1 MLYGS
6 FKKWFR
12 SPVLALTVIPCLL
25 LLLILVC
32 NFRSNCPYSV
42 QSNSIRF
49 ASQVVKLSQF
59 LLPKCSGRTHLL
71 SSPVADVL
79 LKADEEEAEV
89 FIWHKPGLTKAAWG
103 QAALSPL
110 CWDPSHVSSHGWRA
124 NSHSRDDEQGDGL
137 WSGKSY
143 QSPVSTQ
150 FGSRVLIVGSL
161 EHLVAHHC
169 VSAAFSV
176 CC

>member
-32 NFRSNCPYSV
+32 NFYSNCPYSV
-42 QSNSIRF
+42 QSNSIRS

-59 LLPKCSGRTHLL
+59 LLSKCNGRTHLL

-103 QAALSPL
+103 QLSHPCAGTL
-110 CWDPSHVSSHGWRA
+110 HTWAVMVEELIVILGMMSREMVCDLGRATSPQCLLSLVAGCWQWDP
-124 NSHSRDDEQGDGL
+124 
-137 WSGKSY
+137 
-143 QSPVSTQ
+143 
-150 FGSRVLIVGSL
+150 
-161 EHLVAHHC
+161 
-169 VSAAFSV
+169 
-176 CC
+176 